1 MKRKILTGLL
11 SLAISLGLWLYVV
24 TVVSPGSDNTYY
36 DVPVVLQGEGVLEE
50 RGLMITTEEL
60 PTVDL
65 RVKGNRTDLKKLNSS
80 NITISVD
87 VSKITEPGEH
97 TLSISANN
105 VSYPG
110 DVADNALTVES
121 RSPDQIKLQ
130 VKRRTSKPVPVNV
143 VYTGTLPEGFIA
155 DKENSELDYKEI
167 QVTGPTDV
175 VDRITNARVDLDLEG
190 RNETVRESL
199 AYTLCDANG
208 EPVDAA
214 LITTNV
220 EVVNLTLRIM
230 RVKEVTLKLNVIDG
244 GGATAQTCQI
254 ELDHESIL
262 VSGSERLLKDLEE
275 IELGTIDL
283 GELLA
288 DTTLTF
294 PITLPD
300 GVSNE
305 TGITEI
311 TAQIRF
317 PNLRT
322 KTLNITN
329 IQAINVPEGK
339 TASIITK
346 ALEVYFRGPKAL
358 IDGLKESNVTIT
370 VDFTNAQTGT
380 ATMRADVVLEAE
392 YAQVGAVGSYS
403 VSATLR

>member
-24 TVVSPGSDNTYY
+24 TVISPGSDNTYY
-36 DVPVVLQGEGVLEE
+36 GVPVVLQGEGVLEE
-50 RGLMITTEEL
+50 RGLMITTHEL
-60 PTVDL
+60 PMMDL
-65 RVKGNRTDLKKLNSS
+65 RVKGNRTDLKKINSS
-80 NITISVD
+80 NITVSVD
-87 VSKITEPGEH
+87 VSRITEPGEH
-97 TLSISANN
+97 VLSISANN

-110 DVADNALTVES
+110 DVADNALTVEI
-121 RSPDQIKLQ
+121 RSPNQVKLQ
-130 VKRRTSKPVPVNV
+130 VKRRISKAVPVNV
-143 VYTGTLPEGFIA
+143 AYTGTLPEGFIA

-167 QVTGPTDV
+167 QVTGPADV
-175 VDRITNARVDLDLEG
+175 VDRITSARIDLNLEG

-214 LITTNV
+214 LVTTNT
-220 EVVNLTLRIM
+220 EAVNLTLRIM
-230 RVKEVTLKLNVIDG
+230 RVKEVALKLKVING
-244 GGATAQTCQI
+244 GGATAQISEI
-254 ELDHESIL
+254 EMDNETIL
-262 VSGSERLLKDLEE
+262 VSGSERLLQNLDE
-275 IELGTIDL
+275 IELGTINL
-283 GELLA
+283 SELLT

-305 TGITEI
+305 TGITEV
-311 TAQIRF
+311 TVEVRF

-322 KTLNITN
+322 TTLNITN
-329 IQAINVPEGK
+329 IRAINVPEGK

-346 ALEVYFRGPKAL
+346 ALEVHFRGPKAL
-358 IDGLKESNVTIT
+358 IDGLKENNVTII
-370 VDFTNAQTGT
+370 VDFTDAQTGT
-380 ATMRADVVLEAE
+380 ATMRASVVLDEE

>member
-36 DVPVVLQGEGVLEE
+36 DVPVILQGEGVLEE
-50 RGLMITTEEL
+50 RGLMITTQVL

-97 TLSISANN
+97 ILSISANN

-110 DVADNALTVES
+110 DVADNALSVES
-121 RSPDQIKLQ
+121 RSPDRVKLQ
-130 VKRRTSKPVPVNV
+130 VKRRVSKPVPVDIA
-143 VYTGTLPEGFIA
+143 YSGALPEGFIA
-155 DKENSELDYKEI
+155 DKENSELDYREI
-167 QVTGPTDV
+167 QVTGPADV
-175 VDRITNARVDLDLEG
+175 VDRIASARINLDLEG
-190 RNETVRESL
+190 KNETVRESL

-208 EPVDAA
+208 DPVDAA

-244 GGATAQTCQI
+244 GGATAQISEI
-254 ELDHESIL
+254 EMDNKTIL
-262 VSGSERLLKDLEE
+262 VSGSESLLKDLEE
-275 IELGTIDL
+275 IELGTVNL
-283 GELLA
+283 GELLT

-294 PITLPD
+294 PINLPE

-305 TGITEI
+305 TGITEV
-311 TAQIRF
+311 TVEVRF

-322 KTLNITN
+322 KTLSITN
-329 IQAINVPEGK
+329 IQAINVPQGK

-346 ALEVYFRGPKAL
+346 TLEVHFRGPKAL
-358 IDGLKESNVTIT
+358 IDGLEENDVTIT
-370 VDFTNAQTGT
+370 VDFATAQTGT
-380 ATMRADVVLEAE
+380 ATMRASIVLNEE
-392 YAQVGAVGSYS
+392 YVQVGAVGSYS